1 MERVKSGFMQCQA
14 GNHDHLDFICY
25 LCAVAVWCERERG
38 VCVCVLTMT
47 NFLSIEVCWGW
58 PYSSRSVESWL
69 NQLDGLN

>member
-38 VCVCVLTMT
+38 VCVCVFWPWPTFCQLKYVGGDH
-47 NFLSIEVCWGW
+47 IRAEV
-58 PYSSRSVESWL
+58 
-69 NQLDGLN
+69 